1 MYNHF
6 KLNDFKNI
14 LKYEEILKLS
24 GYIGK
29 KIRLERIINR
39 ETKRTIIVPM
49 DHGLT
54 VGPIKGIEKKI
65 GEMVNKIAL
74 GGANAVLGH
83 VGIPLY
89 AHRGYGPDI
98 GLILHLSGSTSLSPD
113 SNYKILVNTV
123 LEAVKFGADGVS
135 IHINIGTKSDP
146 EMLETLGKVSRECRD
161 LGMPLL
167 AMMYPR
173 GENIDDEYDVEVVKI
188 AARVAAELG
197 ADIVKTN
204 WTGDPDSFKE
214 VVDGCMAPVIIAGGE
229 KAGLRD
235 ILEITK
241 QSIDVGGAGVA
252 YGRNVFQADD
262 PTKFIKALYLIVHK
276 NYDVHEAIK
285 ELSL

>member
-1 MYNHF
+1 MI
-6 KLNDFKNI
+6 FKNI

-113 SNYKILVNTV
+113 SNYKVLVNTV

-146 EMLETLGKVSRECRD
+146 EMLETLGRVSRECRD

-214 VVDGCMAPVIIAGGE
+214 VVDGCMAPILIAGGE

-276 NYDVHEAIK
+276 NYDVYEAIK

>member
-1 MYNHF
+1 M
-6 KLNDFKNI
+6 
-14 LKYEEILKLS
+14 S

-29 KIRLERIINR
+29 KIRMERIVNR
-39 ETKRTIIVPM
+39 ENHKTIIVPM

-54 VGPIKGIEKKI
+54 AGPIKGIEKNL

-83 VGIPLY
+83 IGIPLY

-98 GLILHLSGSTSLSPD
+98 GLILHLSGSTSLSPE
-113 SNYKILVNTV
+113 SNYKVLVNTV
-123 LEAVKFGADGVS
+123 LEAVKLGADGVS

-146 EMLETLGKVSRECRD
+146 EMLETLGKVSRECREY
-161 LGMPLL
+161 GMPLL

-173 GENIDDEYDVEVVKI
+173 GENIEDEYDVEAVKI

-214 VVDGCMAPVIIAGGE
+214 VIEGCMAPVIIAGGE
-229 KAGLRD
+229 KTGIKG

-241 QSIDVGGAGVA
+241 QSIEVGGAGVA
-252 YGRNVFQADD
+252 YGRNVFQAED
-262 PTKFIKALYLIVHK
+262 PTKAVRALYLIVNK
-276 NYDVHEAIK
+276 DYEVNEAIK
-285 ELSL
+285 EAGL

>member
-1 MYNHF
+1 M
-6 KLNDFKNI
+6 
-14 LKYEEILKLS
+14 S

-29 KIRLERIINR
+29 KIRLERIVNR
-39 ETKRTIIVPM
+39 ETKRSIIVPM

-54 VGPIKGIEKKI
+54 VGPIKGIEKNL
-65 GEMVNKIAL
+65 GDMVNKIAL

-83 VGIPLY
+83 IGIPLY

-98 GLILHLSGSTSLSPD
+98 GLILHLSGSTSLSPM
-113 SNYKILVNTV
+113 SNYKVLVNNV
-123 LEAVKFGADGVS
+123 LEAVKLGADGVS
-135 IHINIGTKSDP
+135 LHVNIGTQSDP
-146 EMLETLGKVSRECRD
+146 EMLLTLGQVSRECREY
-161 LGMPLL
+161 GMPLL

-173 GENIDDEYDVEVVKI
+173 GENIKDEYDVSVVKI

-229 KAGLRD
+229 KAGIKE

-252 YGRNVFQADD
+252 FGRNVFQAED
-262 PTKFIKALYLIVHK
+262 PTKVVKALYLIVHE
-276 NYDVHEAIK
+276 NYEVDEAIK
-285 ELSL
+285 RVSL

>member
-1 MYNHF
+1 MI
-6 KLNDFKNI
+6 FKNI

-113 SNYKILVNTV
+113 SNYKVLVNTV

-146 EMLETLGKVSRECRD
+146 EMLETLGRVSRECRD

-214 VVDGCMAPVIIAGGE
+214 VVDGCMAPVLIAGGE

-276 NYDVHEAIK
+276 NYDVYEAIK

>member
-1 MYNHF
+1 M
-6 KLNDFKNI
+6 
-14 LKYEEILKLS
+14 S

-29 KIRLERIINR
+29 NIRMERIMNR
-39 ETKRTIIVPM
+39 ENGKSIIIPM

-54 VGPIKGIEKKI
+54 VGPIKGIENNL
-65 GEMVNKIAL
+65 GEMVNKVAL

-83 VGIPLY
+83 IGIPLY

-98 GLILHLSGSTSLSPD
+98 GLILHISGSTSLSPM
-113 SNYKILVNTV
+113 SNYKVLVNTV
-123 LEAVKFGADGVS
+123 LEAVKLGADGVS
-135 IHINIGTKSDP
+135 LHINIGTQSDP
-146 EMLETLGKVSRECRD
+146 EMLETLGSVSRECREY
-161 LGMPLL
+161 GVPLL

-214 VVDGCMAPVIIAGGE
+214 VVRGCMAPVIIAGGE
-229 KAGLRD
+229 KAGIRE

-262 PTKFIKALYLIVHK
+262 PTKVVRALYLIVNK
-276 NYDVHEAIK
+276 NYEVDEAIREAK
-285 ELSL
+285 L

>member
-1 MYNHF
+1 L
-6 KLNDFKNI
+6 KLGGN
-14 LKYEEILKLS
+14 LKLS

-39 ETKRTIIVPM
+39 ETKRTIIIPM

-54 VGPIKGIEKKI
+54 VGPIKGIEKNL

-83 VGIPLY
+83 VGIPLF

-113 SNYKILVNTV
+113 SNYKVLVNTV

-135 IHINIGTKSDP
+135 IHINIGTKTDP
-146 EMLETLGKVSRECRD
+146 EMLEILGKVSRECRD

-173 GENIDDEYDVEVVKI
+173 GENIEDEYNVEVVKI
-188 AARVAAELG
+188 TARVAAELG
-197 ADIVKTN
+197 VDIVKTN

-229 KAGLRD
+229 KAGIRE

-241 QSIDVGGAGVA
+241 QSIDLGGAGVA

-262 PTKFIKALYLIVHK
+262 PTKFLKALYLIVHK
-276 NYDVHEAIK
+276 NYEVDEIIK
-285 ELSL
+285 ELGL

>member
-1 MYNHF
+1 M
-6 KLNDFKNI
+6 
-14 LKYEEILKLS
+14 S

-29 KIRLERIINR
+29 KIRMERIVNR
-39 ETKRTIIVPM
+39 ENQKTIIVPM

-54 VGPIKGIEKKI
+54 AGPIKGIEKNL

-83 VGIPLY
+83 IGIPLY

-98 GLILHLSGSTSLSPD
+98 GLILHLSGSTSLSPE
-113 SNYKILVNTV
+113 SNYKVLVNTV
-123 LEAVKFGADGVS
+123 LEAVKLGADGVS

-146 EMLETLGKVSRECRD
+146 EMLETLGKVSRECREY
-161 LGMPLL
+161 GMPLL

-173 GENIDDEYDVEVVKI
+173 GENIEDEYDVEAVKI

-214 VVDGCMAPVIIAGGE
+214 VIEGCMAPVIIAGGE
-229 KAGLRD
+229 KAGIKG

-252 YGRNVFQADD
+252 YGRNVFQAED
-262 PTKFIKALYLIVHK
+262 PTKAVRALYLIVNK
-276 NYDVHEAIK
+276 DYEVNEAIK
-285 ELSL
+285 EVGL

>member
-1 MYNHF
+1 M
-6 KLNDFKNI
+6 
-14 LKYEEILKLS
+14 
-24 GYIGK
+24 
-29 KIRLERIINR
+29 IRLERIINR
-39 ETKRTIIVPM
+39 ETKRTIIIPM

-54 VGPIKGIEKKI
+54 VGPIKGIEKNL

-83 VGIPLY
+83 VGIPMY

-98 GLILHLSGSTSLSPD
+98 GLILHLSGSTSLSPS
-113 SNYKILVNTV
+113 SNYKVLVNNV

-146 EMLETLGKVSRECRD
+146 EMLETLGTIARECREY
-161 LGMPLL
+161 GMPLL

-173 GENIDDEYDVEVVKI
+173 GEQIEDEHNVEVVKI

-214 VVDGCMAPVIIAGGE
+214 VVEGCMAPVIIAGGE
-229 KAGLRD
+229 KAGIEK

-241 QSIDVGGAGVA
+241 QSIEVGGAGVA
-252 YGRNVFQADD
+252 FGRNVFQAED
-262 PTKFIKALYLIVHK
+262 PTKFVRALYLIVHK
-276 NYDVHEAIK
+276 NYDVDEAMK
-285 ELSL
+285 EAKL

>member
-1 MYNHF
+1 M
-6 KLNDFKNI
+6 
-14 LKYEEILKLS
+14 S

-39 ETKRTIIVPM
+39 ETKRSIIVPM

-54 VGPIKGIEKKI
+54 LGPIKGIENDL
-65 GEMVNKIAL
+65 GEAVNKIAL

-83 VGIPLY
+83 IGIPLY

-98 GLILHLSGSTSLSPD
+98 GLILHLSGSTSISPD
-113 SNYKILVNTV
+113 SNYKVLVNTV
-123 LEAVKFGADGVS
+123 LEAVKLGADGVS
-135 IHINIGTKSDP
+135 IHINVGTNSDP
-146 EMLETLGKVSRECRD
+146 EMLEILGSVSRECRD
-161 LGMPLL
+161 LGMPLI

-173 GENIDDEYDVEVVKI
+173 GENIENEQDVEVVKI

-214 VVDGCMAPVIIAGGE
+214 VVDGCMAPVIISGGE
-229 KAGLRD
+229 RAGIRN
-235 ILEITK
+235 ILEITR
-241 QSIDVGGAGVA
+241 QSVDVGGAGVA

-262 PTKFIKALYLIVHK
+262 PTKFVRALYLIVHK
-276 NYDVHEAIK
+276 NYDVDETLK
-285 ELSL
+285 ELGL